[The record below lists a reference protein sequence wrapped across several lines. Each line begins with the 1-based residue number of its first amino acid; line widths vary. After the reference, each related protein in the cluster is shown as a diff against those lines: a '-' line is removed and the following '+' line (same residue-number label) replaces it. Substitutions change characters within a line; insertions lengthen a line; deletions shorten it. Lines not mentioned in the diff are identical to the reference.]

1 MKRKESHLVYRWL
14 LGALIA
20 LLVLGVAMLALS
32 QAVGGN
38 VLLLGGEG
46 HAWLHGLLA

>member
-1 MKRKESHLVYRWL
+1 MTIVIAVL
-14 LGALIA
+14 AA

-46 HAWLHGLLA
+46 HAGLHGLLA

>member
-20 LLVLGVAMLALS
+20 LLVLGAAMLALS
-32 QAVGGN
+32 LAVGRS
-38 VLLLGGEG
+38 VLVPGDVGY
-46 HAWLHGLLA
+46 AGLRGPLA